1 MPPPQCPSSGSP
13 NLARQAGRVG
23 ANVNAISPG
32 FIDTE
37 MTRELDGSNRDRIT
51 GRSALRRL
59 ATPDDVAA
67 AAAFLMGESE
77 RNIKGAVITVDAGST
92 A

>member
-1 MPPPQCPSSGSP
+1 MPPPRRPSSGSP
-13 NLARQAGRVG
+13 NLACEVGRAGVD
-23 ANVNAISPG
+23 VNAMSPG

-37 MTRELDGSNRDRIT
+37 MTRELDGFNRDRIT

-67 AAAFLMGESE
+67 AAALLMGESE
-77 RNIKGAVITVDAGST
+77 RNINGAVITVEEGGA